1 MVFEPGSVIQMKYS
15 NVFVIAVLVSVFA
28 AGFVCIADDAEATPS
43 NSGEAFVEDINTLL
57 KGSIGDDIAQATYSE
72 GVVEIFVDPSYASLV
87 PLVDTAELK
96 AKALQTFLTY
106 DSFYL
111 DGVYYVKDGTPY
123 VDEGVEAGLRIA
135 GQIQQTLCVS
145 EPGLITVFES
155 ESFQIAKEGYDIF
168 DGRIVLKVLADQD
181 DLSFAKTVSDYAYID
196 PATGHAYL
204 EVVLY
209 GIDRDLTI
217 AETLK
222 VYSQNTADRFFGAEH
237 AGKINMICQKLLEY
251 PGIVNSASIIWNDD
265 GVSYGV
271 AIADFQPG
279 EGADAFQKLA
289 NGLYNSRA
297 YVEGFVDGWDIPV
310 KTFQDPVTGNYVVD
324 DGVAAAGYHAD
335 ASHVITIT
343 ADFDATIVPGYY
355 NSGMAFVD
363 DMNRFFER
371 LFQSDIVAFG
381 TYSDENLAFHFD
393 YSSVYDRSLDIEI
406 DDTLEEM
413 AATILNSYSLFSI
426 DGTEFVVDGMP
437 QTSSVHK
444 LLYIMADMAN
454 AVRNASPGVVK
465 IYESDDLSV
474 KHMLWPQYNGGVYLT
489 TDLDQFTIDAANYIA
504 KFISVDPE
512 TLTISVKAYVYGL
525 DDEYNAE
532 DLAFIYSHVTAK
544 QVFDDRFVD
553 YINWGCEN
561 LMDEGAPYATYFSII
576 WEDNAGNAYKL
587 ALNEFTPGEGK
598 DAFQKLVAGI
608 YNNMNKNPAG
618 FKNGWDVP
626 VKAFEI
632 AENRYVAEGYGVMSV
647 PGYSSFSVPVIAD
660 LTTLDRPYDINVE
673 DPEHATIIIVPNIH
687 PTKVPVV
694 VIPDDGYEVEKVI
707 VVIDGKEYDI
717 TETGYFELT
726 GDATVTA
733 EVKPTGYVPVTGV
746 NIYVDTITM
755 TVGESNIVPYTVLP
769 SDATNK
775 AVTWS
780 TSNSSV
786 ATVSNGIVTG
796 VAPGTATITVTTV
809 DGGYTDTCT
818 VTIKAAFIPVTGVT
832 LNVDSLSLT
841 LGVEAVLTATVTP
854 YNATNKAV
862 TWTSSDSTVATVSNG
877 VVKPL
882 KVGTTIITVTT
893 VDGGYT
899 DTCTVTVKPYEPPVI
914 PVTGVAL
921 SADSLTLT
929 VGDEATLT
937 AIVAPTNATNKTVYW
952 STSDASIATVS
963 SGVVKALKAGTA
975 TITVRTADGNFTDT
989 CTVTVKA
996 AAIPVTGVTLDQ
1008 TSKTIELGEEF
1019 TLTATVLPY
1028 NATNKTVYWS
1038 TSDASIATVDNGIV
1052 RGVGAGTATITVRTA
1067 DGGFTATCEVTVS
1080 GDIKVTG
1087 VTVGP
1092 STATVAIGKT
1102 ITLVA
1107 SIIPYNATNQNV
1119 SWSSSDSSIASVDK
1133 NGVVTGIKVGTAVI
1147 TVTTEDG
1154 GYTATSTVTVEKS
1167 PVVPVTGVKLDKTTA
1182 SINVGETVTLT
1193 ATVLPSDATNKN
1205 ITWSTSNSK
1214 VATVSNG
1221 VVKAVAAGNAT
1232 ITVTTEDGSHTATC
1246 ELTVTEK
1253 PSSGGDNTL
1262 LYVGI
1267 AAAIILVILAAFL
1280 LMRRRS

>member
-72 GVVEIFVDPSYASLV
+72 GVVEILVDPSYASLV

-335 ASHVITIT
+335 DSHVITIT

-426 DGTEFVVDGMP
+426 DGTDFVVDGKP

-465 IYESDDLSV
+465 IYESNDLSV
-474 KHMLWPQYNGGVYLT
+474 KHMLWPQYTGGVYLT

-525 DDEYNAE
+525 DDAYTAE

-561 LMDEGAPYATYFSII
+561 LMDEGAPYATYFSIV
-576 WEDNAGNAYKL
+576 WEDNANNMYKL

-598 DAFQKLVAGI
+598 DAFQKLLAGI
-608 YNNMNKNPAG
+608 YNSMNQSPAG
-618 FKNGWDVP
+618 FENGWDVP
-626 VKAFEI
+626 VSAFEI
-632 AENRYVAEGYGVMSV
+632 AENRYVAEGYGVMSL

-660 LTTLDRPYDINVE
+660 LTTLDRPYDINIE
-673 DPEHATIIIVPNIH
+673 DPEHATIIIVPNIN

-726 GDATVTA
+726 GDATISA
-733 EVKPTGYVPVTGV
+733 EVKPTGYVPVAGV

-755 TVGESNIVPYTVLP
+755 TVGESKTVPYAVLP
-769 SDATNK
+769 SDASNK

-809 DGGYTDTCT
+809 DGGYTDTCI

-832 LNVDSLSLT
+832 LNVDSLTLT
-841 LGVEAVLTATVTP
+841 VGDEAVLTATV
-854 YNATNKAV
+854 
-862 TWTSSDSTVATVSNG
+862 
-877 VVKPL
+877 
-882 KVGTTIITVTT
+882 
-893 VDGGYT
+893 
-899 DTCTVTVKPYEPPVI
+899 
-914 PVTGVAL
+914 
-921 SADSLTLT
+921 
-929 VGDEATLT
+929 
-937 AIVAPTNATNKTVYW
+937 APSNATNKTVYW

-963 SGVVKALKAGTA
+963 NGVVKALKAGTA

-1092 STATVAIGKT
+1092 STATVVIGNT
-1102 ITLVA
+1102 VTLVA

-1133 NGVVTGIKVGTAVI
+1133 NGVVTGIKEGTAVI

-1167 PVVPVTGVKLDKTTA
+1167 SVVPVTGVKLDKTTA
-1182 SINVGETVTLT
+1182 SIAVGETVTLT

-1246 ELTVTEK
+1246 EVTVTEK
-1253 PSSGGDNTL
+1253 SPSGGDNTL

>member
-1 MVFEPGSVIQMKYS
+1 MKYS

-72 GVVEIFVDPSYASLV
+72 GVVEILVDPSYASLV

-111 DGVYYVKDGTPY
+111 DGVYYVQDGTPY

-145 EPGLITVFES
+145 EPGLITVYES
-155 ESFQIAKEGYDIF
+155 ESFQIAKEGYGTF
-168 DGRIVLKVLADQD
+168 SGQIVLKVLADQD
-181 DLSFAKTVSDYAYID
+181 DLDFARTVSDYAYID

-222 VYSQNTADRFFGAEH
+222 VYSQYTADRFFGAEH
-237 AGKINMICQKLLEY
+237 AGKVNMICQKLLEY
-251 PGIVNSASIIWNDD
+251 PGVVNSASIFWNTD
-265 GVSYGV
+265 GTDYGI

-279 EGADAFQKLA
+279 EGVDAFQKLA
-289 NGLYNSRA
+289 SGLYNSMA
-297 YVEGFVDGWDIPV
+297 YVEGFVDGWDMPV
-310 KTFQDPVTGNYVVD
+310 KTFQDAVTGNYVVD

-335 ASHVITIT
+335 DSHVITIT

-426 DGTEFVVDGMP
+426 DGTDFVVDGKP

-465 IYESDDLSV
+465 IYESNDLSV

-489 TDLDQFTIDAANYIA
+489 TDLDQFTIDAVNYIA

-525 DDEYNAE
+525 DDTYTAE

-561 LMDEGAPYATYFSII
+561 LMDEGAPYATYFSIV
-576 WEDNAGNAYKL
+576 WEDNANNMYKL

-598 DAFQKLVAGI
+598 DAFQKLLAGI
-608 YNNMNKNPAG
+608 YNSMNQSPAG
-618 FKNGWDVP
+618 FENGWDVP
-626 VKAFEI
+626 VSAFEI
-632 AENRYVAEGYGVMSV
+632 AENRYVAEGYGVMSL

-660 LTTLDRPYDINVE
+660 LTTLDRPYDINIV
-673 DPEHATIIIVPNIH
+673 DPEHATIIIVPNIN
-687 PTKVPVV
+687 PIKVPVV

-726 GDATVTA
+726 GDATISA
-733 EVKPTGYVPVTGV
+733 EVKPTGYVPVAGV

-755 TVGESNIVPYTVLP
+755 TVGESKTVPYAVLP
-769 SDATNK
+769 SDASNK

-780 TSNSSV
+780 TSNSNV

-818 VTIKAAFIPVTGVT
+818 VTVNPYVPPVVHVTGVT
-832 LNVDSLSLT
+832 LNV
-841 LGVEAVLTATVTP
+841 
-854 YNATNKAV
+854 
-862 TWTSSDSTVATVSNG
+862 
-877 VVKPL
+877 
-882 KVGTTIITVTT
+882 
-893 VDGGYT
+893 
-899 DTCTVTVKPYEPPVI
+899 
-914 PVTGVAL
+914 
-921 SADSLTLT
+921 DSLTLT

-937 AIVAPTNATNKTVYW
+937 ATVAPSNATNKTVYW

-963 SGVVKALKAGTA
+963 NGVVKALKAGTATITVRTADGNFTDTCTVTVKAAVIPVTGVTLDVDSLTLTVGDEATLTATVAPSNATNKTVYWSTSDASIATVSNGVVKALKAGTA

-1008 TSKTIELGEEF
+1008 TSKTIELGEEL

-1092 STATVAIGKT
+1092 STATVAIGNT
-1102 ITLVA
+1102 VTLVA

-1133 NGVVTGIKVGTAVI
+1133 NGVVTGIKEGTAVI

-1167 PVVPVTGVKLDKTTA
+1167 SVVPVTGVKLDKTTA
-1182 SINVGETVTLT
+1182 SIAVGETVTLT

-1253 PSSGGDNTL
+1253 SPSGGDNTL